1 MCGALVLAVGAE
13 DGLVSGFLVG
23 RLCGGVDGRIDPL
36 AFVGKPDGTVKSITS
51 KKKFQYEKSTCGCN
65 ELTYA
70 NKICRGH

>member
-1 MCGALVLAVGAE
+1 
-13 DGLVSGFLVG
+13 
-23 RLCGGVDGRIDPL
+23 VDGRIDPL